1 MIERL
6 DVNCNRGAF
15 AALVAEAHASPQR
28 AVRAKGISV
37 DRSDQAFGPG
47 TFGHGRG
54 PVPDAEDMLAA
65 ALKRARQTRFDDA
78 SFVLPLRRLIASCNT
93 EGDLNALGRN
103 AVKFE
108 IRRSLRNLLE
118 FERRERA
125 DPAVLT
131 RPIERPIFITGMPR
145 SGSTFLHR
153 LLVRDPAV
161 AAPLSWRLV
170 HPHPS
175 RTGRLGESLDR
186 ARVQAQFHLMRL
198 LAPELNSL
206 HEVAAGEPEECT
218 DITAQ
223 VFQSLRYDSVYR
235 VPSYQRWL
243 QHHGHVEAYRFHK
256 RFLQHLDIEA
266 PGRRWILKS
275 PDHVFA
281 LDDIATVYPDACWV
295 FIHRDPVAVLASVAR
310 LTEVLRRPFAH
321 TVDLAEIGQQVCASW
336 LDGAQRMMRAAA
348 ASSSMLQLHY
358 REVIRDPQAAVER
371 LYRHGGHAASGD
383 AAQRMRKWLGNR
395 SNRSHRQRRYDLE
408 RFGLD
413 PEALRAQFKPYTDT
427 FGIELEWP
435 PKARPARGAQT

>member
-1 MIERL
+1 VDRQDRTLGQGFIARERPRAL
-6 DVNCNRGAF
+6 DV
-15 AALVAEAHASPQR
+15 E
-28 AVRAKGISV
+28 
-37 DRSDQAFGPG
+37 
-47 TFGHGRG
+47 
-54 PVPDAEDMLAA
+54 EMLAA
-65 ALKRARQTRFDDA
+65 ALKRAGRSGFDDR
-78 SFVLPLRRLIASCNT
+78 SFFQPLQRLVASCNA
-93 EGDLNALGRN
+93 ESDLNGLGLN

-108 IRRSLRNLLE
+108 IRRSLHNLLE
-118 FERRERA
+118 FERRERE

-175 RTGRLGESLDR
+175 SAGWLGEGLNR
-186 ARVQAQFHLMRL
+186 ARVQAQFYLMRL

-235 VPSYQRWL
+235 VPSYQSWL
-243 QHHGHVEAYRFHK
+243 QRHGHREAYRFHK
-256 RFLQHLDIEA
+256 RFLQHLDAQA

-281 LDDIATVYPDACWV
+281 LDDILTVYPDAHWV

-321 TVDLAEIGQQVCASW
+321 SVDLAEIGQQVCASW

-348 ASSSMLQLHY
+348 ASTSILHLHY
-358 REVIRDPQAAVER
+358 REIVADPQKAAAR
-371 LYRHGGHAASGD
+371 LFRHGGHASSAD
-383 AAQRMRKWLGNR
+383 AGPRMRKWLGNR
-395 SNRSHRQRRYDLE
+395 SNRAHRQRRYDLA

-413 PEALRAQFKPYTDT
+413 PQTLRAQFKPYTDA

-435 PKARPARGAQT
+435 PKARGARN